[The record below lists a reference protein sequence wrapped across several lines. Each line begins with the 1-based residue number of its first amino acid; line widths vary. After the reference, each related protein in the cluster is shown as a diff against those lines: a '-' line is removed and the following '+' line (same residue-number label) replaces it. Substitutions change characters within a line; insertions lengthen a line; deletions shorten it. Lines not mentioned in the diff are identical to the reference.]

1 MKLKQHFILF
11 IVFGMI
17 LLSGCS
23 LSSSKDKEP
32 DNDTKK
38 QEEAANGQNEQDQED
53 TEKNDTDANEDAA
66 KDDENAAKDQD
77 DEANKDTDD
86 SKSDT
91 ENANTDANT
100 TFEGIS
106 FALPEIAEQIDIPDQ
121 GMPAEAYILNEE
133 DGTNFNV
140 IVETLPS
147 ALSLDTYIELATA
160 QTGFDYESIENY
172 SSNGMEWNEAISKN
186 EGYKLNQRTFVVD
199 DKAYI
204 FSFASSDGSYDEFLP
219 VFEDITKSVVVND

>member
-1 MKLKQHFILF
+1 MKLKQYFILF

-32 DNDTKK
+32 DHDTKR
-38 QEEAANGQNEQDQED
+38 QEATNVQNEQDQED
-53 TEKNDTDANEDAA
+53 TEKNDTDANEDAE
-66 KDDENAAKDQD
+66 KDNDNASIDQD
-77 DEANKDTDD
+77 DAANKDTDD
-86 SKSDT
+86 NKSDT
-91 ENANTDANT
+91 ANANTDVNT

-106 FALPEIAEQIDIPDQ
+106 FALPEIAEQIEIPDQ

-133 DGTNFNV
+133 DGTNFNI
-140 IVETLPS
+140 IVETLPG

-172 SSNGMEWNEAISKN
+172 NSNGMEWNESISKN

-199 DKAYI
+199 DKAYV

-219 VFEDITKSVVVND
+219 VFESITESVVVND